1 MRRVI
6 LVTGGQRSGKSS
18 YAENMGLELSC
29 NPQFFSTPNKPIY
42 LATAR
47 VWDSEFAQRI
57 QRHKDGRKERWE
69 NIECEKFLSECNV
82 KGRVVVIDCVTLW
95 ATNFFFDMGE
105 GANNNVGGTDSVTMD
120 KNFVQ
125 NVLSALKNEFD
136 VFTIQ
141 DATFIFV
148 TNEIGMGEVST
159 NALQRRFTDLQGWFN
174 QYIAS
179 KADEVVLMVSGI
191 PLKVK

>member
-18 YAENMGLELSC
+18 YAESRGVEISC
-29 NPQFFSTPNKPIY
+29 DPHFFSIPNKPVY

-69 NIECEKFLSECNV
+69 NIECEKFLSECDLS
-82 KGRVVVIDCVTLW
+82 GRVVVIDCVTLW

-105 GANNNVGGTDSVTMD
+105 GASSDVTGSGSMD

-125 NVLSALKNEFD
+125 NVLDALKREFD
-136 VFTIQ
+136 AFTSK
-141 DATFIFV
+141 DAIFIFV

-159 NALQRRFTDLQGWFN
+159 NALQRKFTDLQGWFN

-179 KADEVVLMVSGI
+179 KADEVILMVSGI
-191 PLKVK
+191 PVKVK